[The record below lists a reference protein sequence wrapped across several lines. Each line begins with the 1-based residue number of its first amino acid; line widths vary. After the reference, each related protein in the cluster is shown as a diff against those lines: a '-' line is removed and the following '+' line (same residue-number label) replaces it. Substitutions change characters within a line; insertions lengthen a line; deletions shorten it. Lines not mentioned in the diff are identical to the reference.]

1 MKGRIMIYRV
11 GMIGWEDHI
20 GYTLEAIAGMKNVR
34 LAAIARV
41 GERSAD
47 RVKSFTAFTAETKVY
62 DDYREMLEKE
72 ALDIAA
78 VYTPHGTRAQAIID
92 AARAGCHIYSEKP
105 LAANLEDLERIKKAV
120 AEANTTLTMMLVMRF
135 YGVYRKVREIV
146 HSGAIGAVAQCSA
159 QKSYKVGDRPEWM
172 KKRGSF
178 AGTIPYIACHS
189 LDLIRWCSGLEFV
202 KGAAFHH
209 NVGKPEL
216 KEMENTA
223 SMILLANNG
232 ATISTRL
239 DYCRPENADAWGD
252 DRLRIAGVDGI
263 VELIG
268 DQVFLMT
275 KNEKKHIV
283 PAPPNGAQFPNL
295 IAAIEGREELVVPA
309 EDCYRI
315 TEVVLKLR
323 DAADRQVMTDL

>member
-1 MKGRIMIYRV
+1 MIYRV

-20 GYTLEAIAGMKNVR
+20 NYTLDAISEMKNIR
-34 LAAIARV
+34 LAAVARA
-41 GERSAD
+41 GELSAD
-47 RVKSFTAFTAETKVY
+47 RVKSYSAFTAETKVY

-78 VYTPHGTRAQAIID
+78 VYTPHGMRAQAIVD

-120 AEANTTLTMMLVMRF
+120 AEAKTTLTMMLVMRF
-135 YGVYRKVREIV
+135 YGVYRKIREIV
-146 HSGAIGAVAQCSA
+146 QSGAIGEIAQCTS
-159 QKSYKVGDRPEWM
+159 QKSYKAGDRPEWM
-172 KKRGSF
+172 KKRGLF

-209 NVGKPEL
+209 NVGNPDL

-232 ATISTRL
+232 ATISSRL
-239 DYCRPENADAWGD
+239 DYCRPENADTWGD

-268 DQVFLMT
+268 DQIVLMT
-275 KNEKKHIV
+275 KNEKKRIV
-283 PAPPNGAQFPNL
+283 PAPPNADQFPNL
-295 IAAIEGREELVVPA
+295 IAAIEGREELGVSA

-323 DAADRQVMTDL
+323 DAADRLIMTDL